1 MSLKRYFS
9 QIPSS
14 TAQKKAKHSQVQGLL
29 SSLVPPSHPTHL
41 SPDLPAIDN
50 ELVPLLD
57 FSSPSLSSNAS
68 IVERLD
74 RISEHLFQRSYLVCC
89 STKRDGGPKR
99 VLYELLEFEFYL
111 IKPECHSDPFTHDGE
126 DQRLSGAWSV
136 QFFLTPSALWNRTS
150 RTVRYFH
157 RVPRYKGSATSGPPA
172 YRSGS
177 RKGLDLTIGTPNSPD
192 SSNPQP
198 VPVRGGILLRT
209 LRRVS
214 DSTVISGPSLLVDE
228 LLRSSGADGIPELV
242 NEKWLGDI
250 SAFRAPPSAENPDL
264 NPATLFI
271 GVKETT
277 TTSTRVPLQI
287 YKSPRI
293 GLDLSHPSTRLDP
306 SDRRVRYVSKPY
318 RYFILPHLLTANGRG
333 QTFLGVHDHCVNV
346 LQISKKSL
354 LVGKISSLT
363 GLQSQTA
370 DKYLNTY
377 REALESG
384 ELQRFIGARGK
395 GASSSPGTF
404 LQLMGALQHREL
416 VE

>member
-1 MSLKRYFS
+1 M
-9 QIPSS
+9 
-14 TAQKKAKHSQVQGLL
+14 
-29 SSLVPPSHPTHL
+29 
-41 SPDLPAIDN
+41 
-50 ELVPLLD
+50 
-57 FSSPSLSSNAS
+57 
-68 IVERLD
+68 
-74 RISEHLFQRSYLVCC
+74 
-89 STKRDGGPKR
+89 
-99 VLYELLEFEFYL
+99 
-111 IKPECHSDPFTHDGE
+111 
-126 DQRLSGAWSV
+126 
-136 QFFLTPSALWNRTS
+136 
-150 RTVRYFH
+150 
-157 RVPRYKGSATSGPPA
+157 
-172 YRSGS
+172 
-177 RKGLDLTIGTPNSPD
+177 TIGTLSSPD
-192 SSNPQP
+192 SLNAQP
-198 VPVRGGILLRT
+198 VPVRGGVLLRT

-228 LLRSSGADGIPELV
+228 LLRSSGADDIPELV

-264 NPATLFI
+264 NPVALFI
-271 GVKETT
+271 GVKDKTA
-277 TTSTRVPLQI
+277 STRAPLQI

-318 RYFILPHLLTANGRG
+318 RYFVLPHLLTANGRG
-333 QTFLGVHDHCVNV
+333 QTFLGVHDHCVNA

-363 GLQSQTA
+363 GVRSQTV

-377 REALESG
+377 REALEAG
-384 ELQRFIGARGK
+384 ELERFIGARGK

>member
-1 MSLKRYFS
+1 MAAQSGFSTSYSSSSFISSSPNVIPIRSLMMEKISVY
-9 QIPSS
+9 
-14 TAQKKAKHSQVQGLL
+14 QGLGRC
-29 SSLVPPSHPTHL
+29 
-41 SPDLPAIDN
+41 N
-50 ELVPLLD
+50 
-57 FSSPSLSSNAS
+57 FY
-68 IVERLD
+68 
-74 RISEHLFQRSYLVCC
+74 IS
-89 STKRDGGPKR
+89 
-99 VLYELLEFEFYL
+99 
-111 IKPECHSDPFTHDGE
+111 
-126 DQRLSGAWSV
+126 
-136 QFFLTPSALWNRTS
+136 PSALWNRTF

-157 RVPRYKGSATSGPPA
+157 RVPRHKGSATSGAPA

-177 RKGLDLTIGTPNSPD
+177 RKGLDLTIGTLNSPD
-192 SSNPQP
+192 SSNAQP

-271 GVKETT
+271 GVKESTTT
-277 TTSTRVPLQI
+277 TTSTRAPLQI

-333 QTFLGVHDHCVNV
+333 QTFLGVHNHCVNV
-346 LQISKKSL
+346 LQISKKSSL
-354 LVGKISSLT
+354 LGKISSLT

-384 ELQRFIGARGK
+384 ELERFIGARGK

>member
-1 MSLKRYFS
+1 M
-9 QIPSS
+9 
-14 TAQKKAKHSQVQGLL
+14 
-29 SSLVPPSHPTHL
+29 
-41 SPDLPAIDN
+41 
-50 ELVPLLD
+50 
-57 FSSPSLSSNAS
+57 
-68 IVERLD
+68 
-74 RISEHLFQRSYLVCC
+74 
-89 STKRDGGPKR
+89 
-99 VLYELLEFEFYL
+99 
-111 IKPECHSDPFTHDGE
+111 
-126 DQRLSGAWSV
+126 
-136 QFFLTPSALWNRTS
+136 
-150 RTVRYFH
+150 
-157 RVPRYKGSATSGPPA
+157 
-172 YRSGS
+172 
-177 RKGLDLTIGTPNSPD
+177 
-192 SSNPQP
+192 
-198 VPVRGGILLRT
+198 LRT

-228 LLRSSGADGIPELV
+228 LLRSSAADDIPELV

-264 NPATLFI
+264 NPVSLFI
-271 GVKETT
+271 GVKEATA
-277 TTSTRVPLQI
+277 TRAPLKI

-318 RYFILPHLLTANGRG
+318 RYFVLPHLLTANGRG

-363 GLQSQTA
+363 GVRSQTV
-370 DKYLNTY
+370 DKYLNLY

-384 ELQRFIGARGK
+384 ELEQFIGARGK
-395 GASSSPGTF
+395 GASASPGTF

>member
-1 MSLKRYFS
+1 M
-9 QIPSS
+9 
-14 TAQKKAKHSQVQGLL
+14 
-29 SSLVPPSHPTHL
+29 
-41 SPDLPAIDN
+41 
-50 ELVPLLD
+50 
-57 FSSPSLSSNAS
+57 
-68 IVERLD
+68 
-74 RISEHLFQRSYLVCC
+74 
-89 STKRDGGPKR
+89 
-99 VLYELLEFEFYL
+99 
-111 IKPECHSDPFTHDGE
+111 
-126 DQRLSGAWSV
+126 
-136 QFFLTPSALWNRTS
+136 
-150 RTVRYFH
+150 
-157 RVPRYKGSATSGPPA
+157 
-172 YRSGS
+172 
-177 RKGLDLTIGTPNSPD
+177 
-192 SSNPQP
+192 
-198 VPVRGGILLRT
+198 RT

-228 LLRSSGADGIPELV
+228 LLRSSGADDIPALV

-250 SAFRAPPSAENPDL
+250 SAFRAPPSAEIPDS

-271 GVKETT
+271 GVKEESSSSSS
-277 TTSTRVPLQI
+277 STRASLQI

-363 GLQSQTA
+363 GVQSKTV
-370 DKYLNTY
+370 DKYLTTY

-384 ELQRFIGARGK
+384 ELERFIGARGK

>member
-1 MSLKRYFS
+1 L
-9 QIPSS
+9 
-14 TAQKKAKHSQVQGLL
+14 TL
-29 SSLVPPSHPTHL
+29 
-41 SPDLPAIDN
+41 DLPAIDN
-50 ELVPLLD
+50 ELLPLLD

-68 IVERLD
+68 IVERFD

-89 STKRDGGPKR
+89 STKRDGDPKR

-126 DQRLSGAWSV
+126 DQRLSGSWSV
-136 QFFLTPSALWNRTS
+136 QFFLTPSALWS
-150 RTVRYFH
+150 RTFRTLRYFH
-157 RVPRYKGSATSGPPA
+157 RVPRHKASTTSGPA
-172 YRSGS
+172 GYRSGS
-177 RKGLDLTIGTPNSPD
+177 RKGLDLTIGTLNSPD
-192 SSNPQP
+192 SSNAHP

-242 NEKWLGDI
+242 SEKWLGDI
-250 SAFRAPPSAENPDL
+250 SAFRSPPSAENPDS

-277 TTSTRVPLQI
+277 TTLTRVPPQI

-333 QTFLGVHDHCVNV
+333 QTFLGVHNHCINV

-363 GLQSQTA
+363 SLQSQTA

-384 ELQRFIGARGK
+384 GLDRFIGARGK

>member
-14 TAQKKAKHSQVQGLL
+14 ADQTAQKKAKQSQVQ
-29 SSLVPPSHPTHL
+29 
-41 SPDLPAIDN
+41 DLPVIDN
-50 ELVPLLD
+50 ELLPLLD

-68 IVERLD
+68 IVERFD
-74 RISEHLFQRSYLVCC
+74 RISEHLFERSYLVCC

-111 IKPECHSDPFTHDGE
+111 IKSECHSDPFTHDGE
-126 DQRLSGAWSV
+126 DQRLLGAW
-136 QFFLTPSALWNRTS
+136 
-150 RTVRYFH
+150 YFH
-157 RVPRYKGSATSGPPA
+157 RVPRHKGSATSGPPA

-177 RKGLDLTIGTPNSPD
+177 RKGLDLTIGTLNSPD
-192 SSNPQP
+192 SSNAQP
-198 VPVRGGILLRT
+198 VRVRGGILLRT

-228 LLRSSGADGIPELV
+228 LLRSSGADDIPELV
-242 NEKWLGDI
+242 NEKWHGDI

-271 GVKETT
+271 GVKEKMTT
-277 TTSTRVPLQI
+277 TTSTRAPLQI

-333 QTFLGVHDHCVNV
+333 QTFLGVHNHCVNG

-354 LVGKISSLT
+354 LLGKISSLT

-384 ELQRFIGARGK
+384 ELERFIGARGK

>member
-9 QIPSS
+9 QLPTSADQ
-14 TAQKKAKHSQVQGLL
+14 TAQKKAKQSQVQ
-29 SSLVPPSHPTHL
+29 
-41 SPDLPAIDN
+41 DLPVIDN
-50 ELVPLLD
+50 ELLPLLD

-68 IVERLD
+68 IAERFD

-126 DQRLSGAWSV
+126 DQRLSGAW
-136 QFFLTPSALWNRTS
+136 
-150 RTVRYFH
+150 YFH
-157 RVPRYKGSATSGPPA
+157 RVPRHKGSVTSGPPA
-172 YRSGS
+172 YRGGS
-177 RKGLDLTIGTPNSPD
+177 RKGLDLTIGTFNSPD
-192 SSNPQP
+192 SSNAQP

-228 LLRSSGADGIPELV
+228 LLRSSGADDIPELV

-250 SAFRAPPSAENPDL
+250 SAFRAPPSAETPDL

-277 TTSTRVPLQI
+277 MTSTLQI

-384 ELQRFIGARGK
+384 ELERFIGARGK

>member
-1 MSLKRYFS
+1 MAARSGFSTSYSSSSFISSSLKV
-9 QIPSS
+9 IPIRSLMMEKIS
-14 TAQKKAKHSQVQGLL
+14 VYQGL
-29 SSLVPPSHPTHL
+29 
-41 SPDLPAIDN
+41 
-50 ELVPLLD
+50 
-57 FSSPSLSSNAS
+57 
-68 IVERLD
+68 
-74 RISEHLFQRSYLVCC
+74 
-89 STKRDGGPKR
+89 GP
-99 VLYELLEFEFYL
+99 
-111 IKPECHSDPFTHDGE
+111 CN
-126 DQRLSGAWSV
+126 
-136 QFFLTPSALWNRTS
+136 FFKTPSAFWNRTF

-157 RVPRYKGSATSGPPA
+157 RVPRHQGSATSGPPA
-172 YRSGS
+172 YRGGS
-177 RKGLDLTIGTPNSPD
+177 RKGLDLTIGTLNSPD
-192 SSNPQP
+192 SSNAQP

-228 LLRSSGADGIPELV
+228 LLRSSGADEIPELV

-250 SAFRAPPSAENPDL
+250 SAFRAPPSAENPDS

-277 TTSTRVPLQI
+277 ATSTRAPLQM

-354 LVGKISSLT
+354 LLGKIFSLT
-363 GLQSQTA
+363 GLRSQTA

-377 REALESG
+377 QEALESG
-384 ELQRFIGARGK
+384 ELEQFIGARGK

-404 LQLMGALQHREL
+404 LQLMGALRQREL

>member
-1 MSLKRYFS
+1 MVGAIFLNPICIMEPNFSL
-9 QIPSS
+9 
-14 TAQKKAKHSQVQGLL
+14 
-29 SSLVPPSHPTHL
+29 
-41 SPDLPAIDN
+41 
-50 ELVPLLD
+50 
-57 FSSPSLSSNAS
+57 
-68 IVERLD
+68 
-74 RISEHLFQRSYLVCC
+74 
-89 STKRDGGPKR
+89 
-99 VLYELLEFEFYL
+99 
-111 IKPECHSDPFTHDGE
+111 
-126 DQRLSGAWSV
+126 
-136 QFFLTPSALWNRTS
+136 
-150 RTVRYFH
+150 RYFH
-157 RVPRYKGSATSGPPA
+157 RVPRHKGSATSGAPA

-177 RKGLDLTIGTPNSPD
+177 RKGLDLTIGTLNSPD
-192 SSNPQP
+192 SSNAQP

-209 LRRVS
+209 LRRVA

-242 NEKWLGDI
+242 NEKWAGDI
-250 SAFRAPPSAENPDL
+250 SAFRAPPSAENPDS
-264 NPATLFI
+264 NPTTLFI

-277 TTSTRVPLQI
+277 TTTSTRAPPQI

-333 QTFLGVHDHCVNV
+333 QTFLGVHNHCVNV

-363 GLQSQTA
+363 GVQSQTA

-384 ELQRFIGARGK
+384 ELERFIGVRGK

>member
-1 MSLKRYFS
+1 MN
-9 QIPSS
+9 
-14 TAQKKAKHSQVQGLL
+14 
-29 SSLVPPSHPTHL
+29 
-41 SPDLPAIDN
+41 PDLPAIDN
-50 ELVPLLD
+50 ELLPLLD

-68 IVERLD
+68 IVERFD

-136 QFFLTPSALWNRTS
+136 QFFLTPSALWNRTF

-157 RVPRYKGSATSGPPA
+157 RVPRHKGSATSGPPA
-172 YRSGS
+172 YRGGS
-177 RKGLDLTIGTPNSPD
+177 RKGLDLTIGTPD
-192 SSNPQP
+192 SSNAQP

-228 LLRSSGADGIPELV
+228 LLRSSGADDIPELV

-250 SAFRAPPSAENPDL
+250 SAFRAPPSSENPDL

-271 GVKETT
+271 GVKEATT
-277 TTSTRVPLQI
+277 TAPHQI

-293 GLDLSHPSTRLDP
+293 GLDLSHPSTRLNS

-333 QTFLGVHDHCVNV
+333 QTFLGVHNHCLNE

-354 LVGKISSLT
+354 LVGKIFSLT

-384 ELQRFIGARGK
+384 ELERFIGARGK